1 MWNAIKGAVD
11 RIGHE
16 VTDVLDT
23 LANDGPEATPLEATE
38 GEEEEARLKGEGVE
52 EKERVKIAILEW
64 KDRFVIVN
72 GKQPDQSDFEAS
84 ELFAKYKLG
93 NTRVQHKRYHIDG
106 LNVDL
111 PSVAEVSEAADRAA
125 DQVARWF
132 SAASSEV
139 SRAAQS
145 SVNALNEFV
154 EAKKSE
160 ASSGDDSKLLQI
172 VLRIDTLEART
183 QNIHAKIDE
192 ALELLDPEHPIA
204 RESQEK
210 VGEVKMNVH
219 VTWDE
224 LEEEFYDCLST
235 LNKLIVNGD
244 DDNIKQLAK
253 KQITRVE
260 ALLEAGDA
268 ALVNLSKVSK
278 NVRSS
283 DDVPPKNESPLRTHS
298 ASMECVEEEVCL
310 TGAPSLDVLDES
322 QNTGVGVEEAK
333 AADEEADERAECVES
348 ATPPRKLE
356 DKEVEGITAA
366 GAQDADAD
374 CDSSPYTTTPICK
387 SDGPDTTASFEEVR
401 PPSKQEN
408 PFEWDEELDD

>member
-268 ALVNLSKVSK
+268 ALVNLSKVCCLPCGTTDRS
-278 NVRSS
+278 VR
-283 DDVPPKNESPLRTHS
+283 T
-298 ASMECVEEEVCL
+298 
-310 TGAPSLDVLDES
+310 
-322 QNTGVGVEEAK
+322 
-333 AADEEADERAECVES
+333 
-348 ATPPRKLE
+348 
-356 DKEVEGITAA
+356 
-366 GAQDADAD
+366 
-374 CDSSPYTTTPICK
+374 
-387 SDGPDTTASFEEVR
+387 
-401 PPSKQEN
+401 
-408 PFEWDEELDD
+408 